1 MEKLKFD
8 SGIKE
13 YQIGSG
19 VLRFNPGDPNVYARL
34 MDAQGEITA
43 VENDLVKKA
52 GEIPQGD
59 AAAVLRLMTEAD
71 TRMKA
76 ILSRVFGAGNDFDK
90 ILGGVN
96 VMAVCGNG
104 ERAITNLLN
113 ALVPIIK
120 EGAEKCAKQQA
131 NAAVAKAQ
139 LNRAQRRALAKK

>member
-19 VLRFNPGDPNVYARL
+19 VLRFNPGDPNVYARM

-43 VENDLVKKA
+43 VESDLVKKA

-59 AAAVLRLMTEAD
+59 AAAVLRLMTDAD
-71 TRMKA
+71 KQMKA
-76 ILSRVFGAGNDFDK
+76 ILSRVFGAGNDFDQ

-120 EGAEKCAKQQA
+120 EGAEKCAKQQV

-139 LNRAQRRALAKK
+139 LNRAQRRAQARK